1 MGCPFAVDAL
11 AAMVEAVK
19 SGDESECWQPALD
32 LMDDV
37 GAREKVEAWT
47 GEISAEDVART
58 VWELAAAG

>member
-1 MGCPFAVDAL
+1 MAIPLEVADQ
-11 AAMVEAVK
+11 

-37 GAREKVEAWT
+37 GARAKVEAWT

-58 VWELAAAG
+58 VGELAAAG